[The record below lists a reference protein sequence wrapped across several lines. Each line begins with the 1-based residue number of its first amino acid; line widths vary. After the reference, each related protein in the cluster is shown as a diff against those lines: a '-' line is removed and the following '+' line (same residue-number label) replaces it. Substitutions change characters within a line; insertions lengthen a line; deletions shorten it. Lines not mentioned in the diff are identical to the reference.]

1 MSADP
6 MIVLE
11 GVGKVHEGG
20 LRAVHDVS
28 LSVARGEVLVLV
40 GASGSGKTTL
50 LRMIN
55 RLVEPSVGRVRVAG
69 RDVTAVPG
77 PELRRRIGYVIQG
90 NGLFPHRTVAENIA
104 TVPELLGWAPARVR
118 ARVDTLLATFG
129 MEPGRFRDR
138 RPAQLSGGEAQR
150 VGVARALAAE
160 PPVLLMDEPFGALDP
175 VIRDRA
181 QADLAR
187 VQAETGTT
195 VVLVTHD
202 MEEALRLAGRIGV
215 MAAGRLQQLATPAAL
230 LTAPATAGVAELL
243 GPGDRALRLLSL
255 GRVEGLVEPGPAEG
269 PAVAASLSLRAALS
283 ECLWSSRTALPV
295 VAGDGRRLG
304 RVTRAAIERAGAGP
318 G

>member
-1 MSADP
+1 

-11 GVGKVHEGG
+11 GVGKVHDGG

-28 LSVARGEVLVLV
+28 LSVARGEVVALV

-55 RLVEPSVGRVRVAG
+55 RLVEPTAGRILVAG
-69 RDVTAVPG
+69 RDVATMPG
-77 PELRRRIGYVIQG
+77 PELRRGIGYVIQG

-104 TVPELLGWAPARVR
+104 TVPDLLGWAPARVR
-118 ARVDTLLATFG
+118 ARVDALLDTFG
-129 MEPGRFRDR
+129 LEPGRFRDR

-175 VIRDRA
+175 LIRDRA
-181 QADLAR
+181 QSDLER
-187 VQAETGTT
+187 VQRETGTT

-215 MAAGRLQQLATPAAL
+215 MAAGRLEQLATPATL
-230 LTAPATAGVAELL
+230 LTAPANRQVADLL
-243 GPGDRALRLLSL
+243 GSGDRALRLLSL
-255 GRVEGLVEPGPAEG
+255 APVGGLVEPGSADG
-269 PAVAASLSLRAALS
+269 AAVAASLSLRAALS
-283 ECLWSSRTALPV
+283 ECLWSGRTALPV
-295 VAGDGRRLG
+295 VAEDGRILG
-304 RVTRAAIERAGAGP
+304 RVTRAAIERAGADP